1 MQGGVRGPPPASNRR
16 RREPTATPFLT
27 QLYASEPPR
36 SAPHPAEPCS
46 SLTLTCDGAFVCAAV
61 VDDPRTNAIC
71 SWNEVVAM
79 DGVPPG
85 GVHAFTVHDN
95 GALEKDVLPTFYNHS
110 NFTSFIRQLNQYS
123 FR

>member
-1 MQGGVRGPPPASNRR
+1 MQGGARGPPPASNRR

-36 SAPHPAEPCS
+36 SAPAREPCS

>member
-1 MQGGVRGPPPASNRR
+1 MR
-16 RREPTATPFLT
+16 
-27 QLYASEPPR
+27 
-36 SAPHPAEPCS
+36 
-46 SLTLTCDGAFVCAAV
+46 AAV

-71 SWNEVVAM
+71 SWNETVAM

-123 FR
+123 FRKLEPKPNASSSRGTRDPEPAPGFQAWAAKAWTQAAGPQDGG

>member
-1 MQGGVRGPPPASNRR
+1 MRWFVR
-16 RREPTATPFLT
+16 
-27 QLYASEPPR
+27 
-36 SAPHPAEPCS
+36 
-46 SLTLTCDGAFVCAAV
+46 AAV

-71 SWNEVVAM
+71 SWNETVAM